1 MEASPTRAV
10 GTTRTVLSDLATW
23 VLRHPLALCL
33 PVQAALLF
41 ADLGRLPVWGD
52 EQTSLARAV
61 LPLREL
67 IHELQSNV
75 HPTLYF
81 LLLRA
86 WLALPWPF
94 DGIVAA
100 RAFSALTLIVATVAL
115 DRCWLARCDART
127 RAWMLALWSVSPAL
141 LLYGR
146 MARSYSLQLLLAT
159 LALAA
164 GARYAARPSLPRLVA
179 YAAAAVALL
188 WTHYLPA
195 SAVVA
200 SVTLVMLMRS
210 VLARDVRAVLFALAP
225 LPVIAIGFAGWISTF
240 AGALG
245 RVGAAAPY
253 HVLGSAW
260 LDSAA
265 ALAFTFISFTIGES
279 VSLCMI
285 AALALLTAPIA
296 MLLAQGLRARPAW
309 LAFVIPTAVIA
320 FLGAQR
326 WVSYAFVAGRLL
338 FLLPFYLLL
347 LVGGGNTRPRLR
359 AAVCVALLVLSLGGI
374 SAYWGRTGFLNK
386 AYVIPVGEIADRI
399 AAAPGS
405 ADSLIII
412 DHHSCNL
419 SLAAPDLNARTIQ
432 LADQATFDDVIRRT
446 SNHDGP
452 VWFVRAT
459 HDVSRAGWNRR
470 VEAALAP
477 RFSIERSAY
486 APYSDFD
493 RWLMQLAGWPERPT
507 HAVEVLELRR
517 RGAPE

>member
-1 MEASPTRAV
+1 MDTSPTRAAW
-10 GTTRTVLSDLATW
+10 TTRTVLAELATW
-23 VLRHPLALCL
+23 LLHHPLMLCL

-52 EQTSLARAV
+52 EQTSLYRAL
-61 LPLREL
+61 LPFADLVR
-67 IHELQSNV
+67 ELQSNV
-75 HPTLYF
+75 HPALYF

-86 WLALPWPF
+86 WLALPWPA
-94 DGIVAA
+94 DAVVAA
-100 RAFSALTLIVATVAL
+100 RAFSALTLIAATIAI
-115 DRCWLARCDART
+115 DRCWLARRDART
-127 RAWMLALWSVSPAL
+127 RAWMLALWTASPAL

-146 MARSYSLQLLLAT
+146 MARSYALQLLLAT

-164 GARYAARPSLPRLVA
+164 GSQYAARPNVPRLVA
-179 YAAAAVALL
+179 YAAVAVALL

-195 SAVVA
+195 IAVVA
-200 SVTLVMLMRS
+200 AVTLVMLVQSALRRD
-210 VLARDVRAVLFALAP
+210 ARRGLFALAP
-225 LPVIAIGFAGWISTF
+225 LPVIAIGFAGWISTL

-245 RVGAAAPY
+245 RVGSAAPY

-279 VSLCMI
+279 VSPWMI
-285 AALALLTAPIA
+285 AALALLAAPIA
-296 MLLAQGLRARPAW
+296 MLLVQGLRARPAW
-309 LAFVIPTAVIA
+309 LALVIATAVIG

-347 LVGGGNTRPRLR
+347 LVGGGDTRPRLR
-359 AAVCVALLVLSLGGI
+359 AAVCSALLVLSLGGI
-374 SAYWGRTGFLNK
+374 SAYWSQAGFLNK

-405 ADSLIII
+405 ADGLIII

-419 SLAAPDLNARTIQ
+419 SLAAPNLRAPTIQ
-432 LADQATFDDVIRRT
+432 LADQTTFDDAIRRI
-446 SNHDGP
+446 SNHAGP

-459 HDVSRAGWNRR
+459 HDVSPEGWNRR

-477 RFSIERSAY
+477 RFSIERNAFV
-486 APYSDFD
+486 PYSDFD

-507 HAVEVLELRR
+507 HALEVLELRPR
-517 RGAPE
+517 PASG